1 MSGDQAVGSTKI
13 IAKELF
19 NLDWKTFDDDKE
31 EITLDTMPDKKRN
44 REVGKARE
52 AFALANIVE
61 EVMKHE
67 GTSTVTYHDDGSR
80 TQGAG
85 SYSVQGITV
94 DKQYYAFPTLS
105 LASETRENL
114 AALKV
119 AVLNILSVCSGVP
132 AETLWTKIDFLMTDS
147 TSHNLEVAEK
157 VAESLDSEH
166 QPEHLLCQVHPALM
180 FSRKLQ
186 EVWKEIDVAIG
197 PDKIFAGFAVSLSD
211 QQESVTLQWQDCLTR
226 LVTHDYDQKPWNR
239 ATEFDLFIAPLVN
252 PAKRLIKERFNS
264 LPYTCLIAIWLDK
277 HVTAFLAKYTNVTN
291 SLACIVRSFQDIK
304 YLRVLSCV
312 GVILGVHLIEPYL
325 HLTSSSETTWEHLV
339 KAFPELYTAL
349 SSVKPELMLDMTRP
363 ALSFVS
369 LARYYF
375 CFCGITLHINV
386 IIQVQCLPLP

>member
-1 MSGDQAVGSTKI
+1 MISELHMSGDQAVGSTKI

-119 AVLNILSVCSGVP
+119 AVLNILSVCSGP
-132 AETLWTKIDFLMTDS
+132 
-147 TSHNLEVAEK
+147 
-157 VAESLDSEH
+157 
-166 QPEHLLCQVHPALM
+166 C
-180 FSRKLQ
+180 
-186 EVWKEIDVAIG
+186 
-197 PDKIFAGFAVSLSD
+197 
-211 QQESVTLQWQDCLTR
+211 
-226 LVTHDYDQKPWNR
+226 
-239 ATEFDLFIAPLVN
+239 
-252 PAKRLIKERFNS
+252 
-264 LPYTCLIAIWLDK
+264 
-277 HVTAFLAKYTNVTN
+277 
-291 SLACIVRSFQDIK
+291 
-304 YLRVLSCV
+304 
-312 GVILGVHLIEPYL
+312 
-325 HLTSSSETTWEHLV
+325 
-339 KAFPELYTAL
+339 
-349 SSVKPELMLDMTRP
+349 
-363 ALSFVS
+363 
-369 LARYYF
+369 
-375 CFCGITLHINV
+375 
-386 IIQVQCLPLP
+386 